1 MQADQ
6 YELSLVTPKGYQAFD
21 LWRHTPIGG
30 EITNRAIRL
39 SIGIKRRGFK
49 RYSIRA
55 VIHRLRWH
63 YAMTHGP
70 NGEDQYL
77 INNNMTPYLARFI
90 MDRVP
95 DLQGFFETRELG
107 QRQKT
112 RAIVVLSVD
121 KQQKEK
127 SA

>member
-1 MQADQ
+1 
-6 YELSLVTPKGYQAFD
+6 
-21 LWRHTPIGG
+21 
-30 EITNRAIRL
+30 
-39 SIGIKRRGFK
+39 
-49 RYSIRA
+49 
-55 VIHRLRWH
+55 
-63 YAMTHGP
+63 MTHGP